1 MDCHHVALPLTNSVL
16 TYGQLEPWE
25 KKFSEILIK
34 IQVFMQENEFE
45 KCCLLMRMAA
55 ILFSGFILSN
65 TYLSLQPAGSPTPV
79 SSQVSPP
86 PEGTLVSQ
94 KERDLRE
101 KIAKYEAGERGHL
114 QDVYQNVL
122 QDWFVFGEALSKGLF
137 LKWFYTL

>member
-1 MDCHHVALPLTNSVL
+1 
-16 TYGQLEPWE
+16 
-25 KKFSEILIK
+25 
-34 IQVFMQENEFE
+34 MQENELENVVCSWEWQPF
-45 KCCLLMRMAA
+45 C
-55 ILFSGFILSN
+55 SGFILSN

-122 QDWFVFGEALSKGLF
+122 QDWFLFGEALSKGL
-137 LKWFYTL
+137 L